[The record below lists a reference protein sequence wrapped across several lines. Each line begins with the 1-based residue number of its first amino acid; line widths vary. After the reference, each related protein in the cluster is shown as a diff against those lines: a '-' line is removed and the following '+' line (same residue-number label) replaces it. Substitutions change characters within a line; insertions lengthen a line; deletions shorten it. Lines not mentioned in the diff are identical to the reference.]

1 MTTADVTIDF
11 ANTRTAP
18 DEFIVALHTL
28 ESAFD
33 LEAKPDEP
41 PMPLE
46 AFRSRYRSM
55 PAFRDVLA
63 WVAWE
68 DGTPVAAV
76 TAELD
81 RTGDNDHL
89 VEAFAMVAP
98 SHRRHGLGRRLL
110 AQVVDAAEAENRRL
124 LLGFTASSVPSGA
137 AFMSRLGAS
146 EGLVERESELDL
158 TRLDHATVERWLS
171 EGPRRAA
178 DYEIVVI
185 EEELP
190 EEFLEAY
197 AALYDV
203 TNSAPRDDLD
213 VEDSHRTP
221 DQIREAESASR
232 EAGRERI
239 LCLARYRASGDF
251 AGWTEVGR
259 HPSEPWKVHQFW
271 TAVHPD
277 HRGHALGKWLKAAN
291 LVRALERWP
300 EAKKVVTGNAYS
312 NDAMLGINNQL
323 GFAETLAWT
332 VWQVPVADVR
342 GYVSS
347 A

>member
-1 MTTADVTIDF
+1 MAAASVTIEF
-11 ANTRTAP
+11 ANTRTAS
-18 DEFIVALHTL
+18 DDFLVALHTL
-28 ESAFD
+28 ETAFD
-33 LEAKPDEP
+33 LEAKPDESP
-41 PMPLE
+41 TPFE
-46 AFRSRYRSM
+46 AYRSRYRSM

-81 RTGDNDHL
+81 RTGDNDHV

-98 SHRRHGLGRRLL
+98 LHRRGGLGRRLL
-110 AQVVDAAEAENRRL
+110 AQVVEAAEAENRRL
-124 LLGFTASSVPSGA
+124 LLGYTASSVPSGA
-137 AFMSRLGAS
+137 AFMRRLGAS

-158 TRLDHATVERWLS
+158 ERLDRAMVDRWLA
-171 EGPRRAA
+171 EGPHRAA
-178 DYEIVVI
+178 DYDLVVI
-185 EEELP
+185 EAELP
-190 EEFLEAY
+190 AELHDAY

-203 TNSAPRDDLD
+203 TNSAPRDDLA

-221 DQIREAESASR
+221 DQIREAERARR

-239 LCLARYRASGDF
+239 LCLARHRYSGDL
-251 AGWTEVGR
+251 AGWTELGH

-291 LVRALERWP
+291 LARALERWP
-300 EAKKVVTGNAYS
+300 EAKKIVTGNAYS
-312 NDAMLGINNQL
+312 NDAMLGINNAL

-332 VWQVPVADVR
+332 VWQVPLADLR
-342 GYVSS
+342 DYITG

>member
-1 MTTADVTIDF
+1 MTTADITLDF
-11 ANTRTAP
+11 ANMRTAP
-18 DEFIVALHTL
+18 DEFLTALHIL
-28 ESAFD
+28 ETAFD
-33 LEAKPDEP
+33 LESKPDEP
-41 PMPLE
+41 PTPWE
-46 AFRSRYRSM
+46 AFRSRHRSM
-55 PAFRDVLA
+55 PDFRDVLA
-63 WVAWE
+63 WVAWD

-76 TAELD
+76 EAEFD
-81 RTGDNDHL
+81 RTGDNGHV

-98 SHRRHGLGRRLL
+98 SHRRRGLARRLL
-110 AQVVDAAEAENRRL
+110 AQVVDAAEAQNRRL

-137 AFMSRLGAS
+137 TFMRRLGAS

-158 TRLDHATVERWLS
+158 TRLDRAMVDRWLS
-171 EGPRRAA
+171 EGPRRAG
-178 DYEIVVI
+178 DYDILLI
-185 EEELP
+185 EGELP

-221 DQIREAESASR
+221 EQIRESERASR

-239 LCLARYRASGDF
+239 LCLARHRASGDL
-251 AGWTEVGR
+251 AGWTELGR

-291 LVRALERWP
+291 LAGALERWP
-300 EAKKVVTGNAYS
+300 EAKKIVTGNAYS

-332 VWQVPVADVR
+332 VWQVPLADVR
-342 GYVSS
+342 GYLSR

>member
-1 MTTADVTIDF
+1 MTTAGITIEF

-18 DEFIVALHTL
+18 DDLIVALHTL
-28 ESAFD
+28 ETAFD
-33 LEAKPDEP
+33 LEAQPDEAP
-41 PMPLE
+41 TPFE
-46 AFRSRYRSM
+46 AYRSRYRSM

-68 DGTPVAAV
+68 DGEPIAAV

-81 RTGDNDHL
+81 RTGDNDHV
-89 VEAFAMVAP
+89 VEAFAVVTP
-98 SHRRHGLGRRLL
+98 SHRRQGLGRRLL

-137 AFMSRLGAS
+137 AFMRRLGAS

-158 TRLDHATVERWLS
+158 ARLDLAIVDRWLS
-171 EGPRRAA
+171 EGPYRAA
-178 DYEIVVI
+178 DYDIVVI
-185 EEELP
+185 EGELP

-203 TNSAPRDDLD
+203 TNSAPRDDLE

-221 DQIREAESASR
+221 DQTREFERARR

-239 LCLARYRASGDF
+239 LCLARHRSSGDL
-251 AGWTEVGR
+251 AGWTELDR
-259 HPSEPWKVHQFW
+259 HPSEPWKVQQYW

-291 LVRALERWP
+291 VARALERWP
-300 EAKKVVTGNAYS
+300 EAKKIVTGNAYS
-312 NDAMLGINNQL
+312 NDAMLGINNEL

-332 VWQVPVADVR
+332 VWQVPVSDVR